1 MKVSMEQVEPGKEE
15 VLIRY
20 CESTP
25 ELCRLLRFLQEGS
38 LVLYGKNEQGGR
50 QLLPGQI
57 YYFESVDDK
66 IFAYTKEQEYQVA
79 VTLKEVEERLKRH
92 GFFRCNKSFVVNID
106 HIASVQS
113 QLGNR
118 IDAKLDNQE
127 HIIISRRYV
136 KEFRELLKGGIHG
149 EGSQIY

>member
-1 MKVSMEQVEPGKEE
+1 M
-15 VLIRY
+15 
-20 CESTP
+20 
-25 ELCRLLRFLQEGS
+25 
-38 LVLYGKNEQGGR
+38 LYGKNEQGGR

-57 YYFESVDDK
+57 YYFERVDDK
-66 IFAYTKEQEYQVA
+66 IFAYTKGQEYQVA

-136 KEFRELLKGGIHG
+136 KEFRELLKGGSHG
-149 EGSQIY
+149 ESPQIY

>member
-25 ELCRLLRFLQEGS
+25 ELCRLLRFLQEGTM
-38 LVLYGKNEQGGR
+38 VLYGKNEQGGR

-57 YYFESVDDK
+57 YYFERVDDK

-92 GFFRCNKSFVVNID
+92 GFFR
-106 HIASVQS
+106 
-113 QLGNR
+113 
-118 IDAKLDNQE
+118 
-127 HIIISRRYV
+127 
-136 KEFRELLKGGIHG
+136 
-149 EGSQIY
+149 